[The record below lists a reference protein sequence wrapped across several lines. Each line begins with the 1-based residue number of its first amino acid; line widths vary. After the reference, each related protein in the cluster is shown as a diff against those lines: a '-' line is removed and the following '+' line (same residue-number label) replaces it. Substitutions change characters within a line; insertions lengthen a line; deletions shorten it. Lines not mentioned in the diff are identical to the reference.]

1 MYSNTCDVI
10 FNRRQVAK
18 RVFKGVHCTWKNN
31 EVAQLNIDKINW
43 IKENVSATE
52 MFCAIWTSVILC
64 IPLEGGKKPHWC
76 GVSQLLLLLHILHEY
91 HNSGHAGYLCTF
103 CHLAEGHLNVLLANI
118 RRLHRCGKLQMTI
131 SGSLS
136 NLCSPIWKQAPDTHF
151 ISPLVFF
158 FKILLSHILSLCT
171 FCIASTLFFF
181 FFFF

>member
-1 MYSNTCDVI
+1 MNLATSL
-10 FNRRQVAK
+10 
-18 RVFKGVHCTWKNN
+18 CTRIHVMSW
-31 EVAQLNIDKINW
+31 
-43 IKENVSATE
+43 
-52 MFCAIWTSVILC
+52 
-64 IPLEGGKKPHWC
+64 
-76 GVSQLLLLLHILHEY
+76 
-91 HNSGHAGYLCTF
+91 HAGYLCTF

-181 FFFF
+181 FFFFFKKTLRCLKAASLLTKSKTVAK

>member
-1 MYSNTCDVI
+1 MFQPLKCSAQ
-10 FNRRQVAK
+10 FERRWFFAYHS
-18 RVFKGVHCTWKNN
+18 R
-31 EVAQLNIDKINW
+31 
-43 IKENVSATE
+43 
-52 MFCAIWTSVILC
+52 
-64 IPLEGGKKPHWC
+64 KKKKTHWC

-103 CHLAEGHLNVLLANI
+103 CHLAEGQLNVLLANI

-158 FKILLSHILSLCT
+158 FKNSIIPHPVIVYILH
-171 FCIASTLFFF
+171 CIHPIFLLFFF
-181 FFFF
+181 LKNVEMSKSSLAVE